1 MLSIYSSQDIKLS
14 KVDVSN
20 NSKYDDLIHIL
31 YSQGIELTNSNI
43 FDARSDAI
51 DIDISEMNINNWYE
65 NPNTVNLAPMIM
77 MNMTKQMQLMSNGMT
92 DVFTIEGI
100 LD

>member
-1 MLSIYSSQDIKLS
+1 MFDINI
-14 KVDVSN
+14 N
-20 NSKYDDLIHIL
+20 NSTENLE
-31 YSQGIELTNSNI
+31 YSI
-43 FDARSDAI
+43 
-51 DIDISEMNINNWYE
+51 EMNINNWYE

>member
-1 MLSIYSSQDIKLS
+1 MFDINI
-14 KVDVSN
+14 N
-20 NSKYDDLIHIL
+20 NSNENLE
-31 YSQGIELTNSNI
+31 YSI
-43 FDARSDAI
+43 
-51 DIDISEMNINNWYE
+51 EMNINNWYE